1 MRNGK
6 SNEKTE
12 MEQKVNNVKTSEGV
26 VKVVQKFE
34 QLIKNKKSDV
44 IWLMCHQGQ
53 IFQKFKE
60 K

>member
-34 QLIKNKKSDV
+34 QLIKNKKNDV
-44 IWLMCHQGQ
+44 IWLMYHQGQ